1 MDEETESR
9 IVKLKCVEL
18 VDPDQWTNTVPGFD
32 VDITFGTQ
40 IIKMRVDANT
50 DLFNQ
55 PPPMGVFGI
64 SGIGGQRD
72 YNAPLVD
79 GYTITP
85 RGQFD
90 LTPPVLADFYV
101 VSPWSGEG
109 LLK

>member
-1 MDEETESR
+1 MRGTRRPGS
-9 IVKLKCVEL
+9 
-18 VDPDQWTNTVPGFD
+18 VDNTVPGFD
-32 VDITFGTQ
+32 VDITFGAQ

-90 LTPPVLADFYV
+90 LTPSVLADFYV
-101 VSPWSGEG
+101 VSLGAERG